1 MKKILK
7 NLNINAE
14 QIYYDNYE
22 NNDQKNEIN
31 FRKQIS
37 NKEKIDYFKEI
48 SNNHSICVMD
58 NEVIRILKKVP
69 KNGRHYN

>member
-37 NKEKIDYFKEI
+37 NKENCNLLHAVNCQP
-48 SNNHSICVMD
+48 SLL
-58 NEVIRILKKVP
+58 R
-69 KNGRHYN
+69 G